1 MKTALVI
8 ILVMIGMLALAAVQD
23 GPLQVWLLVLA
34 PFALVVVAL
43 VIHIVEY
50 SKSNRRSR

>member
-8 ILVMIGMLALAAVQD
+8 ILVLIGMLALAAVQD